1 MRVLFWKAPMEDG
14 GGMDYH
20 LTEHARDVL
29 KKRQIRLEW
38 LEQALTAPERT
49 ERDSMDETLEHRLA
63 RIKEFGGRT
72 LRVVVDARSAR
83 PRAVTA

>member
-1 MRVLFWKAPMEDG
+1 
-14 GGMDYH
+14 MDYH